1 MWLRA
6 ASVSDIGRVN
16 GVDQAYYRI
25 HDASLQRTRYKGHL
39 TDLEGRLAAFEK
51 VLTGTSAPSGAEEL
65 FATARRALAFAALG
79 YARVAFDDGLGG
91 VEPVGEYLAFAE
103 RVWPLAR
110 VTRAWRNCERRS
122 AADSGLRAHESVRQ
136 VRRGVDDLTYRLRWR
151 RWRRSGL
158 W

>member
-25 HDASLQRTRYKGHL
+25 HGASLQRTRFKGHVA
-39 TDLEGRLAAFEK
+39 DLEGRLAAFEK
-51 VLTGTSAPSGAEEL
+51 ALTGTNAPAGGSEL
-65 FATARRALAFAALG
+65 FVTARRALASAAIG
-79 YARVAFDDGLGG
+79 YARVAFDNRLDGE
-91 VEPVGEYLAFAE
+91 EPVREYLAFAE
-103 RVWPLAR
+103 RVWPHAR
-110 VTRAWRNCERRS
+110 ATRAWRSCERRAR
-122 AADSGLRAHESVRQ
+122 AARGRHVQDAVRP
-136 VRRGVDDLTYRLRWR
+136 VRRGIDDLVHRLRWR